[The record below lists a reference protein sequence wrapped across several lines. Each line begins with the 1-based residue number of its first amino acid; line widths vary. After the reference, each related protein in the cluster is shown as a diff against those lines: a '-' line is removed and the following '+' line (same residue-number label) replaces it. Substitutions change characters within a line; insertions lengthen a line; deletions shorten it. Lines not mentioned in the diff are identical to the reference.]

1 MNQGYDVR
9 PMFDL
14 DVSRFFFKGCDPIV
28 AGDIDEGLPE
38 SEEKDRKC
46 NYFEVVD
53 TRLGF
58 SELG

>member
-1 MNQGYDVR
+1 MNQGYDIR

-14 DVSRFFFKGCDPIV
+14 DISRFFFKGCNPIV
-28 AGDIDEGLPE
+28 TCDIEECLPE
-38 SEEKDRKC
+38 SEEKDRKS